1 MNSKLSVY
9 DNKNLA
15 QRVKLLIYYD
25 ICWLPYYISQLMIQG
40 IVKEKKR
47 YQNRK
52 IEIFTSLK

>member
-15 QRVKLLIYYD
+15 QRVKLLIYDD

-40 IVKEKKR
+40 IVKEKKDT
-47 YQNRK
+47 K
-52 IEIFTSLK
+52 IERLKYLPP

>member
-25 ICWLPYYISQLMIQG
+25 ICWLPYHISQLMIQG
-40 IVKEKKR
+40 IVKEKKDT
-47 YQNRK
+47 K
-52 IEIFTSLK
+52 IERLKYLPP

>member
-25 ICWLPYYISQLMIQG
+25 ICWLPYYISKLMIQG
-40 IVKEKKR
+40 IVKEKKDT
-47 YQNRK
+47 K
-52 IEIFTSLK
+52 IERLKYLPP

>member
-9 DNKNLA
+9 DNKNLV

-40 IVKEKKR
+40 IVKEKKDT
-47 YQNRK
+47 K
-52 IEIFTSLK
+52 IERLKYLPP